1 MERTAVHRR
10 GKDSSGVFR
19 FTEQESF
26 KQEEKQKYVSSPTKT
41 ANIMYP
47 RTGGNLKDMAFIV
60 AVIASQIVGFIIV
73 GLLIRWCFLYKG
85 FSWEDANLQ
94 FNYHP
99 LFMVLGLIYFYGDAL
114 IVYRVMY
121 FLPKWVLKIIH
132 ACLHACAIIFST
144 IALVAVLENH
154 RRTVKA
160 DFYSLHSWMGI
171 ATFSC
176 FILQYIGS
184 FVTFML
190 PWVPNIWR
198 ARFMPFHTFFGLG
211 LFAMA
216 VGTAE
221 MGLTEKLLWTAN
233 YTTNQMVPEGVIGN
247 TIGLCL
253 VIFAFLIIFITTQ
266 ANYKRQPLPNEIPAP
281 TN

>member
-1 MERTAVHRR
+1 MLCSMLVSVFYQFIVNQVTVIDEYTRHGEVAEFCGYGQTGWDQLSVARTVYGQA
-10 GKDSSGVFR
+10 K
-19 FTEQESF
+19 
-26 KQEEKQKYVSSPTKT
+26 EKQKYVSSPTKT

-154 RRTVKA
+154 RRTFKA

-176 FILQYIGS
+176 FILQ
-184 FVTFML
+184 V
-190 PWVPNIWR
+190 N
-198 ARFMPFHTFFGLG
+198 
-211 LFAMA
+211 
-216 VGTAE
+216 
-221 MGLTEKLLWTAN
+221 
-233 YTTNQMVPEGVIGN
+233 
-247 TIGLCL
+247 
-253 VIFAFLIIFITTQ
+253 
-266 ANYKRQPLPNEIPAP
+266 
-281 TN
+281 